1 MTKNYFYTIIS
12 NVVLHETDKEDYMTK
27 MDWLLKLRKV
37 RELDTLEKIIDKK
50 KYELTDAEL
59 AIFWGAADH
68 RLAELTMNRI
78 FDRVPADIWRFII

>member
-1 MTKNYFYTIIS
+1 
-12 NVVLHETDKEDYMTK
+12 MTK